1 MKNVLHNFLQSDKR
15 TLSVC
20 GMAHEG
26 LRKLSMIK
34 QIIEES
40 GRECVVLSPNSRL
53 TATGKSI
60 YSHLFCISSQ
70 KNKDIN
76 RDSCENDDFESESRE
91 DNDFELKPN
100 EDNNFELESRKLST
114 RKYSLK
120 PNTDREHC
128 VYLLTYAHLLS
139 DAKFVTPDGKQYGS
153 GVLLDD
159 FFKFADFEDSARK
172 AIFLVDPYQIQ
183 RNKKLLTECDEVF
196 KLPLPDPD
204 TLNSAQSKNMAHLAW
219 AIEKQ
224 RFAVF
229 DLAVDNNLLVQNDNT
244 LAAQQLV
251 SAYQGDSSV
260 WYLAETHFH
269 THRLTQWLRPKLL
282 QKTDIKPLESG
293 DWVEIYVW
301 PHEEKSNPIEDKV
314 IISPGNLEI
323 IKDAME
329 PEEYS
334 QGLKGRDQPI
344 LFHLLNCTLTRGES
358 NQILLEFLIAEKPE
372 LDADTS
378 IAVRV
383 WENQNNKED
392 EDVDDEDEDEDE
404 DGSIAYIRY
413 GYAATVHHAQG
424 IWRDIVYINCS
435 HSAGK
440 HSEGFFRWLYSA
452 LTVANSKTVLL
463 NFTPIHPFDQ
473 AIWKTQN
480 VQTEIP
486 EKIRIGAGWTWQND
500 KESDGLKDYLS
511 QIASRFGY
519 TFTQIASYPYQAV
532 VQLENETESFSLRL
546 AYNGKN
552 QVTAFHTNTMETYWK
567 DLSAISQAC
576 IEFNQYSNNAQMLLL
591 FLTKQLNPHNWLIVS
606 AVQENDYRLNIT
618 FARACNERVS
628 GEINFDK
635 QGIVSSLR
643 ILACSQ
649 EHLVEELKGLLS

>member
-1 MKNVLHNFLQSDKR
+1 MKNVLHNFLQGDKR

-40 GRECVVLSPNSRL
+40 GRKCVVLSPNSRL
-53 TATGKSI
+53 TTTGKSI

-76 RDSCENDDFESESRE
+76 RDSCENDDFESESSE
-91 DNDFELKPN
+91 DNDFELKPS
-100 EDNNFELESRKLST
+100 EDDNFELESRKLST
-114 RKYSLK
+114 QEYSLK
-120 PNTDREHC
+120 PNTDSEHC

-153 GVLLDD
+153 GILLDD
-159 FFKFADFEDSARK
+159 FFEFADFEDSERK
-172 AIFLVDPYQIQ
+172 AIFLADPYQIQ
-183 RNKKLLTECDEVF
+183 RNKKLLSECDEVF

-224 RFAVF
+224 QFAVF

-282 QKTDIKPLESG
+282 QKTDIKLLESG

-301 PHEEKSNPIEDKV
+301 PHEEKSKPIEDKV
-314 IISPGNLEI
+314 IIYPGNLEI
-323 IKDAME
+323 IKEAME
-329 PEEYS
+329 PKKYS
-334 QGLKGRDQPI
+334 QSLRGRAQPI
-344 LFHLLNCTLTRGES
+344 PFHLLNCTLTRGES
-358 NQILLEFLIAEKPE
+358 NQILLEFLIVEKPE
-372 LDADTS
+372 LDADTF
-378 IAVRV
+378 IAVRA
-383 WENQNNKED
+383 WESQKNKGNKGD
-392 EDVDDEDEDEDE
+392 KGDKGNKG

-424 IWRDIVYINCS
+424 MRRDIVYINCS

-473 AIWKTQN
+473 AIWKIQN

-500 KESDGLKDYLS
+500 KESGGLKDYLS
-511 QIASRFGY
+511 QIALKLGY
-519 TFTQIASYPYQAV
+519 TFTQIASYPYQEV
-532 VQLENETESFSLRL
+532 VQLESETESFSLRL
-546 AYNGKN
+546 AYNSKN
-552 QVTAFHTNTMETYWK
+552 QVTAFHTNPMETYWK

-618 FARACNERVS
+618 FARACHERVN

-635 QGIVSSLR
+635 QGIVSNLR
-643 ILACSQ
+643 ILAYSQ
-649 EHLVEELKGLLS
+649 ESLVNELKGLLS

>member
-224 RFAVF
+224 RFAIF

-244 LAAQQLV
+244 LAAQQLI

-282 QKTDIKPLESG
+282 QKTDVKPLESG

-301 PHEEKSNPIEDKV
+301 PHEEEDDPIEDKV
-314 IISPGNLEI
+314 IIYPGNLEI
-323 IKDAME
+323 IKAVGTE
-329 PEEYS
+329 RKCS
-334 QGLKGRDQPI
+334 QPLRGRDQEI
-344 LFHLLNCTLTRGES
+344 DFHLLNCTLARGES
-358 NQILLEFLIAEKPE
+358 NQILLEFLTAEKPE

-383 WENQNNKED
+383 WENKRKE
-392 EDVDDEDEDEDE
+392 
-404 DGSIAYIRY
+404 SIAYIRY

-424 IWRDIVYINCS
+424 MWRDMVYINCS

-473 AIWKTQN
+473 AIWKIQN

-500 KESDGLKDYLS
+500 KKSDGLKDYLS
-511 QIASRFGY
+511 QIVSRFGY
-519 TFTQIASYPYQAV
+519 TFTQIASYPYQEV
-532 VQLENETESFSLRL
+532 VQLENETESFPLRL

-591 FLTKQLNPHNWLIVS
+591 FLVKQLNPHNWLIVS

>member
-20 GMAHEG
+20 GMAHEN
-26 LRKLSMIK
+26 LRKLFMIK

-40 GRECVVLSPNSRL
+40 GRKCVVLSPNSRL
-53 TATGKSI
+53 KVEDISISI
-60 YSHLFCISSQ
+60 YSHLFITSIQS
-70 KNKDIN
+70 KNKKKFN
-76 RDSCENDDFESESRE
+76 QEEG
-91 DNDFELKPN
+91 FELKPSKQQKSSN
-100 EDNNFELESRKLST
+100 KTKL
-114 RKYSLK
+114 YSL
-120 PNTDREHC
+120 RENQDAKNC
-128 VYLLTYAHLLS
+128 IYLLDNAHLLS
-139 DAKFVTPDGKQYGS
+139 DTKFVTPDGKQYGS
-153 GVLLDD
+153 GILLDD
-159 FFKFADFEDSARK
+159 FFEFAYFKGSERK
-172 AIFLVDPYQIQ
+172 AIFWVDPYQIQ
-183 RNKKLLTECDEVF
+183 RNNKLLSECDEVF

-251 SAYQGDSSV
+251 SAYQEDSSV

-392 EDVDDEDEDEDE
+392 EDVDDED
-404 DGSIAYIRY
+404 GSIAYIRY

-424 IWRDIVYINCS
+424 MWRDMVYINCS

-591 FLTKQLNPHNWLIVS
+591 FLVKQLNPHNWLIVS

>member
-20 GMAHEG
+20 GMAHES

-40 GRECVVLSPNSRL
+40 GRKCVVLSPNSRL
-53 TATGKSI
+53 KVEDRSISI
-60 YSHLFCISSQ
+60 YSHLFITSIPR
-70 KNKDIN
+70 KNKKKIN
-76 RDSCENDDFESESRE
+76 QEEG
-91 DNDFELKPN
+91 FELKPSKQQKSSN
-100 EDNNFELESRKLST
+100 KTKL
-114 RKYSLK
+114 YSL
-120 PNTDREHC
+120 RENQDAKNC
-128 VYLLTYAHLLS
+128 IYLLDNAHLLS
-139 DAKFVTPDGKQYGS
+139 DTKFVTPDGKQYGS
-153 GVLLDD
+153 GILLDD
-159 FFKFADFEDSARK
+159 FFEFADFEGSERK

-183 RNKKLLTECDEVF
+183 RNNKLLSECDEVF

-260 WYLAETHFH
+260 WYLAGTHFH

-282 QKTDIKPLESG
+282 QKIDIKPLESG
-293 DWVEIYVW
+293 DRVEIYVW

-314 IISPGNLEI
+314 IIYPGNLEI
-323 IKDAME
+323 IKEAME
-329 PEEYS
+329 PKKYS
-334 QGLKGRDQPI
+334 QSLRGRAQPI

-378 IAVRV
+378 IAVQA
-383 WENQNNKED
+383 WESQKNKED
-392 EDVDDEDEDEDE
+392 EEDEE

-424 IWRDIVYINCS
+424 MKRNTVYINCS

-452 LTVANSKTVLL
+452 LTVAESKTVLL

-511 QIASRFGY
+511 QVASRFGY
-519 TFTQIASYPYQAV
+519 TFTQIASYPYQEV

-546 AYNGKN
+546 AYNSKN
-552 QVTAFHTNTMETYWK
+552 QITAFHTNSMETYWK
-567 DLSAISQAC
+567 GLSAIAQAC

-591 FLTKQLNPHNWLIVS
+591 FLVKQLNPHNWLIVS

-618 FARACNERVS
+618 FARACHERVN

-635 QGIVSSLR
+635 QGIVSNLR
-643 ILACSQ
+643 ILAYSQ
-649 EHLVEELKGLLS
+649 ESLVNELKGLLS

>member
-1 MKNVLHNFLQSDKR
+1 MKNVLHNFVQSDKR

-20 GMAHEG
+20 GMAHEN
-26 LRKLSMIK
+26 LRKLFMIK

-40 GRECVVLSPNSRL
+40 GRKCVVLSPNSRL
-53 TATGKSI
+53 KVEDISISI
-60 YSHLFCISSQ
+60 YSHLFITSIQS
-70 KNKDIN
+70 KNKKKFN
-76 RDSCENDDFESESRE
+76 QEEG
-91 DNDFELKPN
+91 FELKPSKQQKSSN
-100 EDNNFELESRKLST
+100 KTKL
-114 RKYSLK
+114 YSL
-120 PNTDREHC
+120 RENQDAKNC
-128 VYLLTYAHLLS
+128 IYLLDNAHLLS
-139 DAKFVTPDGKQYGS
+139 DTKFVTPDGKQYGS
-153 GVLLDD
+153 GILLDD
-159 FFKFADFEDSARK
+159 FFEFAYFKGSERK
-172 AIFLVDPYQIQ
+172 AIFWVDPYQIQ
-183 RNKKLLTECDEVF
+183 RNNKLLSECDEVF

-251 SAYQGDSSV
+251 SAYQEDSSV

-301 PHEEKSNPIEDKV
+301 PHEEKSNHIEDKV

-392 EDVDDEDEDEDE
+392 EDVDDEDVDDE

-424 IWRDIVYINCS
+424 MWRDMVYINCS

-591 FLTKQLNPHNWLIVS
+591 FLVKQLNPHNWLIVS

>member
-20 GMAHEG
+20 GMAHES

-40 GRECVVLSPNSRL
+40 GKKCVVLSPNSRL
-53 TATGKSI
+53 KVEDRSISI
-60 YSHLFCISSQ
+60 YSHLFITSIPR
-70 KNKDIN
+70 KNKKKFN
-76 RDSCENDDFESESRE
+76 QEEG
-91 DNDFELKPN
+91 FELKPSKQQKSSN
-100 EDNNFELESRKLST
+100 KSKL
-114 RKYSLK
+114 YSL
-120 PNTDREHC
+120 RENQDAKNC
-128 VYLLTYAHLLS
+128 IYLLDNAHLLS
-139 DAKFVTPDGKQYGS
+139 DTKFVTPDGKQYGS
-153 GVLLDD
+153 GILLDD
-159 FFKFADFEDSARK
+159 FFEFADFEGSERK

-183 RNKKLLTECDEVF
+183 RNNKLLSECDEVF

-314 IISPGNLEI
+314 IIYPGNLEI
-323 IKDAME
+323 IKEAMK

-334 QGLKGRDQPI
+334 QGLKGRAQPI

-378 IAVRV
+378 IAVRA

-392 EDVDDEDEDEDE
+392 EDIDDEEDEDVDDE

-424 IWRDIVYINCS
+424 MWRNMVYINCS

-519 TFTQIASYPYQAV
+519 TFTQIASYPYQEV

-552 QVTAFHTNTMETYWK
+552 QVTAFYTNTMETYWK

-591 FLTKQLNPHNWLIVS
+591 FLVKQLNPHNWLIVS
-606 AVQENDYRLNIT
+606 AVRENDYRLNIT
-618 FARACNERVS
+618 FARACHERVS

>member
-20 GMAHEG
+20 GMAHEN
-26 LRKLSMIK
+26 LRKLFMIK

-40 GRECVVLSPNSRL
+40 GRKCVVLSPNSRL
-53 TATGKSI
+53 KVEDISISI
-60 YSHLFCISSQ
+60 YSHLFITSIQS
-70 KNKDIN
+70 KNKKKFN
-76 RDSCENDDFESESRE
+76 QEEG
-91 DNDFELKPN
+91 FELKPSKQQKSSN
-100 EDNNFELESRKLST
+100 KTKL
-114 RKYSLK
+114 YSL
-120 PNTDREHC
+120 RENQDAKNC
-128 VYLLTYAHLLS
+128 IYLLDNAHLLS
-139 DAKFVTPDGKQYGS
+139 DTKFVTPDGKQYGS
-153 GVLLDD
+153 GILLDD
-159 FFKFADFEDSARK
+159 FFEFAYFKGSERK
-172 AIFLVDPYQIQ
+172 AIFWVDPYQIQ
-183 RNKKLLTECDEVF
+183 RNNKLLSECDEVF

-251 SAYQGDSSV
+251 SAYQEDSSV

-392 EDVDDEDEDEDE
+392 EDVDDEDVDDE

-424 IWRDIVYINCS
+424 MWRDMVYINCS

-532 VQLENETESFSLRL
+532 VQLENETESFPCDWHIMVKIR
-546 AYNGKN
+546 
-552 QVTAFHTNTMETYWK
+552 
-567 DLSAISQAC
+567 
-576 IEFNQYSNNAQMLLL
+576 
-591 FLTKQLNPHNWLIVS
+591 
-606 AVQENDYRLNIT
+606 
-618 FARACNERVS
+618 
-628 GEINFDK
+628 
-635 QGIVSSLR
+635 
-643 ILACSQ
+643 
-649 EHLVEELKGLLS
+649 

>member
-20 GMAHEG
+20 GMAHEN
-26 LRKLSMIK
+26 LRKLFMIK

-40 GRECVVLSPNSRL
+40 GRKCVVLSPNSRL
-53 TATGKSI
+53 KVEDISISI
-60 YSHLFCISSQ
+60 YSHLFITSIQS
-70 KNKDIN
+70 KNKKKFN
-76 RDSCENDDFESESRE
+76 QEEG
-91 DNDFELKPN
+91 FELKPSKQQKSSN
-100 EDNNFELESRKLST
+100 KTKL
-114 RKYSLK
+114 YSL
-120 PNTDREHC
+120 RENQDAKNC
-128 VYLLTYAHLLS
+128 IYLLDNAHLLS
-139 DAKFVTPDGKQYGS
+139 DTKFVTPDGKQYGS
-153 GVLLDD
+153 GILLDD
-159 FFKFADFEDSARK
+159 FFEFAYFKGSERK

-183 RNKKLLTECDEVF
+183 RNNKLLSECDEVF

-392 EDVDDEDEDEDE
+392 EDVDDEDVDDEDVDDE

-424 IWRDIVYINCS
+424 MWRDMVYINCS

-519 TFTQIASYPYQAV
+519 TFTQIASYPYQAI

-591 FLTKQLNPHNWLIVS
+591 FLVKQLNPHNWLIVS

>member
-20 GMAHEG
+20 GMAHEN
-26 LRKLSMIK
+26 LRKLFMIK

-40 GRECVVLSPNSRL
+40 GRKCVVLSPNSRL
-53 TATGKSI
+53 KVEDISISI
-60 YSHLFCISSQ
+60 YSHLFITSIQS
-70 KNKDIN
+70 KNKKKFN
-76 RDSCENDDFESESRE
+76 QEEG
-91 DNDFELKPN
+91 FELKPSKQQKSSN
-100 EDNNFELESRKLST
+100 KTKL
-114 RKYSLK
+114 YSL
-120 PNTDREHC
+120 RENQDAKNC
-128 VYLLTYAHLLS
+128 IYLLDNAHLLS
-139 DAKFVTPDGKQYGS
+139 DTKFVTPDGKQYGS
-153 GVLLDD
+153 GILLDD
-159 FFKFADFEDSARK
+159 FFEFAYFKGSERK
-172 AIFLVDPYQIQ
+172 AIFWVDPYQIQ
-183 RNKKLLTECDEVF
+183 RNNKLLSECDEVF

-251 SAYQGDSSV
+251 SAYQEDSSV

-392 EDVDDEDEDEDE
+392 EDVDDEDVDDE

-424 IWRDIVYINCS
+424 MWRDMVYINCS

-591 FLTKQLNPHNWLIVS
+591 FLVKQLNPHNWLIVS

>member
-20 GMAHEG
+20 GMAHEN
-26 LRKLSMIK
+26 LRKLFMIK

-40 GRECVVLSPNSRL
+40 GRKCVVLSPNSRL
-53 TATGKSI
+53 KVEDISISI
-60 YSHLFCISSQ
+60 YSHLFITSIQS
-70 KNKDIN
+70 KNKKKFN
-76 RDSCENDDFESESRE
+76 QEEG
-91 DNDFELKPN
+91 FELKPSKQQKSSN
-100 EDNNFELESRKLST
+100 KTKL
-114 RKYSLK
+114 YSL
-120 PNTDREHC
+120 RENQDAKNC
-128 VYLLTYAHLLS
+128 IYLLDNAHLLS
-139 DAKFVTPDGKQYGS
+139 DTKFVTPDGKQYGS
-153 GVLLDD
+153 GILLDD
-159 FFKFADFEDSARK
+159 FFEFAYFKGSERK

-183 RNKKLLTECDEVF
+183 RNNKLLSECDEVF

-392 EDVDDEDEDEDE
+392 EDVDDEDVDDE

-424 IWRDIVYINCS
+424 MWRDMVYINCS

-519 TFTQIASYPYQAV
+519 TFTQIASYPYQAI

-591 FLTKQLNPHNWLIVS
+591 FLVKQLNPHNWLIVS